1 MTTSEKEIV
10 DNLFLMA
17 SEEPDMDDEIPD
29 TQMCS
34 VSWKSRILR
43 EINFW
48 KFRSSKNC
56 YFDTLEFRSS
66 EVRF

>member
-1 MTTSEKEIV
+1 VSCPLCKVTTSEKEIV

-34 VSWKSRILR
+34 VS
-43 EINFW
+43 
-48 KFRSSKNC
+48 
-56 YFDTLEFRSS
+56 
-66 EVRF
+66 

>member
-1 MTTSEKEIV
+1 MQVTVSCPLCKVTTSEKEIV

-34 VSWKSRILR
+34 VSWNDHSAEFQEIFYHEKLFR
-43 EINFW
+43 ESN
-48 KFRSSKNC
+48 
-56 YFDTLEFRSS
+56 
-66 EVRF
+66 